1 MASKPD
7 TARNSSG
14 IERVGK
20 RKKGYSVEQVNDFL
34 ERAHSLYES
43 DDIRLT
49 QKDIQDV
56 SFDLEDEGYAIPQV
70 DAALSR
76 LERAV
81 VDKTTEY
88 EISHRGRIVWKA
100 QADSE
105 YRVLLNHSQ
114 RDYKMR
120 FDSGQSRKPSYDKK
134 QVDNVVNKTLD
145 KISVLL
151 GYKPTWGNTS
161 SDLDGID
168 AMFVSNVLFTQRSGK
183 HGYDERQVDYYL
195 NACIRLLSRLESYD
209 RVSKYLDFDSNS
221 AAASSVNAAY
231 SQPMPQ
237 PVQSANPMPP
247 SIPVEHN
254 ADSSVVNPVQNIVEA
269 DSADNSVANDIFS
282 KTTVDEVDSHHISA
296 DSVPVVEHVAGS
308 DNSSAQHVEDMPQDR
323 QSIFAPVDNSVDNN
337 SGASLND
344 LHHGDRAIFTPHSAN
359 IEPNDDT
366 DDEMSQAST
375 VMPPTFPPSYAPK
388 DSYSQIYTRDSAIP
402 AAPSQD
408 SYSQN
413 HANAANAV
421 NAKDDDKNDSKSSAS
436 NPVGD
441 LNLSLLASPKFEPS
455 QSLNLDIPDLSFP
468 VMNHFNPSSEDFNAN
483 NTGNNDSDDLDD
495 TGESNFGGFVNPSHN

>member
-145 KISVLL
+145 KISILL
-151 GYKPTWGNTS
+151 GYKPTWGNSS

-209 RVSKYLDFDSNS
+209 RVSKYLDFDSNG

-231 SQPMPQ
+231 SQTTPQ

-247 SIPVEHN
+247 S
-254 ADSSVVNPVQNIVEA
+254 
-269 DSADNSVANDIFS
+269 
-282 KTTVDEVDSHHISA
+282 
-296 DSVPVVEHVAGS
+296 VPVEHVADS
-308 DNSSAQHVEDMPQDR
+308 DNSSAQHIEDMPQDR

-359 IEPNDDT
+359 VEPNDDT

-388 DSYSQIYTRDSAIP
+388 DSYSQTYTRDSAIP

-413 HANAANAV
+413 HVNAANVNAV
-421 NAKDDDKNDSKSSAS
+421 NTKDDDKNDSKNSAS

-468 VMNHFNPSSEDFNAN
+468 VMNHFNASSEDFNAN
-483 NTGNNDSDDLDD
+483 NAGNNDSDDLDD

>member
-145 KISVLL
+145 KISILL
-151 GYKPTWGNTS
+151 GYKPTWGNSS

-195 NACIRLLSRLESYD
+195 NAAYD
-209 RVSKYLDFDSNS
+209 CL
-221 AAASSVNAAY
+221 
-231 SQPMPQ
+231 
-237 PVQSANPMPP
+237 
-247 SIPVEHN
+247 
-254 ADSSVVNPVQNIVEA
+254 
-269 DSADNSVANDIFS
+269 
-282 KTTVDEVDSHHISA
+282 
-296 DSVPVVEHVAGS
+296 
-308 DNSSAQHVEDMPQDR
+308 
-323 QSIFAPVDNSVDNN
+323 
-337 SGASLND
+337 
-344 LHHGDRAIFTPHSAN
+344 
-359 IEPNDDT
+359 
-366 DDEMSQAST
+366 
-375 VMPPTFPPSYAPK
+375 
-388 DSYSQIYTRDSAIP
+388 
-402 AAPSQD
+402 
-408 SYSQN
+408 
-413 HANAANAV
+413 
-421 NAKDDDKNDSKSSAS
+421 
-436 NPVGD
+436 VG
-441 LNLSLLASPKFEPS
+441 LNLTIVF
-455 QSLNLDIPDLSFP
+455 LS
-468 VMNHFNPSSEDFNAN
+468 
-483 NTGNNDSDDLDD
+483 T
-495 TGESNFGGFVNPSHN
+495 